1 MTLSELARAIAAEL
15 VGDPTTTITA
25 VNTLEDARP
34 GEVSFLANARY
45 VKQLEA
51 TDASAVIVA
60 PGVTNPRVALLKA
73 KDPYFAFAQAVVL
86 LHGYRKHPHT
96 GTHPRAHVDP
106 TATIGDGTILY
117 PGVYVGP
124 RTRIGRDCALHPNVV
139 VYDDCIIGDRVII
152 HANSSIG
159 QDGFGYATHDGIH
172 QKIPQVGNVIIEDDV
187 EIGANAAIDRAV
199 LGSTVIGRGTKINDL
214 VAIGHNARIGP
225 HGILVA
231 LVGVAGS
238 VTVGH
243 HVTMAGQVGVAGHL
257 KIGDNVTIGAQSG
270 VVNNVPDQSTLLGSP
285 AMPIN
290 QARRVAAIFVQL
302 PELNERLKKLEQ
314 LVEELGTKDA
324 TDTRGIDSPDTG
336 SPAAQPR
343 EGKDTAP

>member
-1 MTLSELARAIAAEL
+1 MALTLGELAEAIGAEL
-15 VGDPTTTITA
+15 VGDANTAIRA
-25 VNTLEDARP
+25 VNTLEEARP
-34 GEVSFLANARY
+34 GEVSFLANAKY
-45 VKQLEA
+45 AKQLQTTE
-51 TDASAVIVA
+51 ASAVIVA
-60 PGVTNPRVALLKA
+60 PGVTSNRVALLKS
-73 KDPYFAFAQAVVL
+73 KDPYYAFAQTMVL
-86 LHGYRKHPHT
+86 LHGHRKHSHS
-96 GTHPRAHVDP
+96 GTHPGAHVDP

-124 RTRIGRDCALHPNVV
+124 RARIGRDCVLHPNVV
-139 VYDDCIIGDRVII
+139 VYEDCIIGDRVII

-159 QDGFGYATHDGIH
+159 PDGFGYAAHDGLH
-172 QKIPQVGNVIIEDDV
+172 HKIPQTGNVIVEDDV

-199 LGSTVIGRGTKINDL
+199 LGSTVIGRGTKIDDL

-243 HVTMAGQVGVAGHL
+243 HVTLAGQVGVAGHL

-285 AMPIN
+285 AMPIS
-290 QARRVAAIFVQL
+290 QARRVAAVFVQL

-324 TDTRGIDSPDTG
+324 GHATDAT
-336 SPAAQPR
+336 
-343 EGKDTAP
+343 